1 VRLPAASRE
10 RPLEP
15 VGNDRPRQMII
26 SDRTRLTD
34 FAYLFSYIRK
44 NANKKSIP
52 YFVGYFF
59 YWHSF

>member
-1 VRLPAASRE
+1 
-10 RPLEP
+10 
-15 VGNDRPRQMII
+15 
-26 SDRTRLTD
+26 
-34 FAYLFSYIRK
+34 LFSYIRK